1 LYLIRIVTSSPD
13 PAPLPP
19 LPIPHRRRRPTRRT
33 AHTREAIVAAA
44 IDVLDEA
51 GTSGISMRRV
61 AERLGT
67 GAASLYAHV
76 SGKEELLELV
86 FDELAGQVRL
96 PTPDRLRWREQ
107 IHEIFSDW
115 RAILVAH
122 RDVALVGLA
131 WIPTTPNMLQASETV
146 VAILRAGGLTDR
158 IVSLAADQ
166 LAMYVAADAFEE
178 GLLEVRGLSPDGAA
192 RYYEDAHDFYRA
204 LPADLYPTLAAL
216 TDDIIRPDGEERF
229 SFGLDA
235 LIAGFEALTARERA
249 G

>member
-1 LYLIRIVTSSPD
+1 MRGSSSDGGWLRGLWFVTVPSWIDHIPRTLFAQRALYLIRIVTSSPD

-51 GTSGISMRRV
+51 GTRGISMRRV

-76 SGKEELLELV
+76 SGREELLELV

-96 PTPDRLRWREQ
+96 PTPDPLRWREQ

-115 RAILVAH
+115 RAIL
-122 RDVALVGLA
+122 
-131 WIPTTPNMLQASETV
+131 
-146 VAILRAGGLTDR
+146 LRP
-158 IVSLAADQ
+158 S
-166 LAMYVAADAFEE
+166 
-178 GLLEVRGLSPDGAA
+178 AA
-192 RYYEDAHDFYRA
+192 RSYPQAEHRVGPRA
-204 LPADLYPTLAAL
+204 
-216 TDDIIRPDGEERF
+216 
-229 SFGLDA
+229 
-235 LIAGFEALTARERA
+235 
-249 G
+249 